1 MYARAGIGLIVALPA
16 FRNVLPGGFG
26 QESGGYQSPRGSG
39 WTFGRR
45 LAEPPHDDL
54 LGPVDLLVDLPPRS
68 HESVDIFLVF
78 ANVRVLADHQFAL
91 SWTAGSKLARREHA
105 TDLRPK
111 RWLPFRIDSRGPA
124 LESFVDRITLRRKA
138 GSLGNGRLLAGGW
151 ARNVS
156 TAEPANDRSILDLL
170 GAVGT
175 CTHGPL
181 RLARSSA

>member
-1 MYARAGIGLIVALPA
+1 MKTYARAGIGLIVALPA

-26 QESGGYQSPRGSG
+26 QESGGYQSTRRSG

-78 ANVRVLADHQFAL
+78 ANVRVLADHQCAL

-124 LESFVDRITLRRKA
+124 LESFVDRITLRRIA
-138 GSLGNGRLLAGGW
+138 GSLGHRRWLPAGR
-151 ARNVS
+151 ARHVDS
-156 TAEPANDRSILDLL
+156 AEPPDDGSIQ
-170 GAVGT
+170 
-175 CTHGPL
+175 
-181 RLARSSA
+181 

>member
-1 MYARAGIGLIVALPA
+1 MDLRSPARGTTARRSSRAGRPVGRSPTPLARVGRHLP
-16 FRNVLPGGFG
+16 
-26 QESGGYQSPRGSG
+26 
-39 WTFGRR
+39 
-45 LAEPPHDDL
+45 
-54 LGPVDLLVDLPPRS
+54 
-68 HESVDIFLVF
+68 VF

-105 TDLRPK
+105 TDLGPK

-156 TAEPANDRSILDLL
+156 TAAPTDDRSILDLF

-181 RLARSSA
+181 RLPRSSA